1 MQSRVGDMRDGKVTQ
16 MDVGE
21 LTTEISSAGKLT
33 GSCAEEIW
41 NVKTTH

>member
-1 MQSRVGDMRDGKVTQ
+1 MRDGKVTQ
-16 MDVGE
+16 MSIVGE
-21 LTTEISSAGKLT
+21 LTTEISSVGELT